1 MVLTEE
7 AIIVG
12 TNHCSVVRISRKTL
26 KGESMWT
33 FFFFFFWRV
42 QGKPWLFYNFYF
54 YCFFLIFK
62 LIHFHSV
69 HSHFPHVGY
78 L

>member
-33 FFFFFFWRV
+33 FFFFFLEGT
-42 QGKPWLFYNFYF
+42 GKTLAFLLFLFLL
-54 YCFFLIFK
+54 FFLIFK

>member
-33 FFFFFFWRV
+33 FFFLEGTGKTLAFLLFLFLLFFF
-42 QGKPWLFYNFYF
+42 
-54 YCFFLIFK
+54 
-62 LIHFHSV
+62 
-69 HSHFPHVGY
+69 
-78 L
+78 

>member
-33 FFFFFFWRV
+33 FFFFFFLGGYRENPGFFIISIFTV
-42 QGKPWLFYNFYF
+42 
-54 YCFFLIFK
+54 FFLNI
-62 LIHFHSV
+62 
-69 HSHFPHVGY
+69 
-78 L
+78 

>member
-26 KGESMWT
+26 KGESMWI
-33 FFFFFFWRV
+33 FFFFWRV
-42 QGKPWLFYNFYF
+42 QGKPWLFYYFYF

>member
-26 KGESMWT
+26 KGESMWI
-33 FFFFFFWRV
+33 FFFFLEGTGKTLAFLLFLFLLFF
-42 QGKPWLFYNFYF
+42 F
-54 YCFFLIFK
+54 
-62 LIHFHSV
+62 
-69 HSHFPHVGY
+69 
-78 L
+78 

>member
-33 FFFFFFWRV
+33 FFFFFGGYRENPGFFIISIFTV
-42 QGKPWLFYNFYF
+42 
-54 YCFFLIFK
+54 FFLIFK

>member
-33 FFFFFFWRV
+33 FFFFFFFGGYRENP
-42 QGKPWLFYNFYF
+42 G
-54 YCFFLIFK
+54 FFIISIFTV
-62 LIHFHSV
+62 F
-69 HSHFPHVGY
+69 F
-78 L
+78 

>member
-26 KGESMWT
+26 KGESMWI
-33 FFFFFFWRV
+33 FFFFGGYRENPGFFIISIFTV
-42 QGKPWLFYNFYF
+42 
-54 YCFFLIFK
+54 FF
-62 LIHFHSV
+62 
-69 HSHFPHVGY
+69 
-78 L
+78 

>member
-33 FFFFFFWRV
+33 FFFFFFGGYRENP
-42 QGKPWLFYNFYF
+42 G
-54 YCFFLIFK
+54 FFIISIFTVFFFN
-62 LIHFHSV
+62 I
-69 HSHFPHVGY
+69 
-78 L
+78 

>member
-33 FFFFFFWRV
+33 FFSFLEGT
-42 QGKPWLFYNFYF
+42 GKPWLF
-54 YCFFLIFK
+54 
-62 LIHFHSV
+62 
-69 HSHFPHVGY
+69 
-78 L
+78 

>member
-33 FFFFFFWRV
+33 FFFFGGYRENPGFFIISIFTV
-42 QGKPWLFYNFYF
+42 
-54 YCFFLIFK
+54 FFLNI
-62 LIHFHSV
+62 
-69 HSHFPHVGY
+69 
-78 L
+78 

>member
-33 FFFFFFWRV
+33 FFFFFGGYRET
-42 QGKPWLFYNFYF
+42 LA
-54 YCFFLIFK
+54 FFIISIFTVFFKIFK

>member
-33 FFFFFFWRV
+33 FFFFLEGTGKTLAFLLFLFLLFF
-42 QGKPWLFYNFYF
+42 
-54 YCFFLIFK
+54 FK
-62 LIHFHSV
+62 
-69 HSHFPHVGY
+69 Y
-78 L
+78 LN